1 MAWLPQDGGAATS
14 SHDSH
19 QDGGAATSLT
29 VVIVNGG
36 VGGDVEM
43 EGNGVG

>member
-1 MAWLPQDGGAATS
+1 MAWLPQDRGAATS
-14 SHDSH
+14 SH